1 MKGILSK
8 LAALLLGAG
17 LIQTDGEGRF
27 QLGRVNGRDC
37 LIDPDGKPFF
47 SLGVNHIQNVFQGEG
62 ALLGDQ
68 RQACEE
74 ILQKLTIALRVN
86 PDRG

>member
-17 LIQTDGEGRF
+17 LIQAEGDGRF
-27 QLGRVNGRDC
+27 QLGKVNGRDC
-37 LIDPDGKPFF
+37 LIDPSGKPFL

-62 ALLGDQ
+62 ALPGDCLLYTSPSP
-68 RQACEE
+68 RDCRLSRMPSSA
-74 ILQKLTIALRVN
+74 
-86 PDRG
+86 